1 MTIETPLYG
10 IACVLAYAA
19 KEEFSGLLLTL
30 LWPLFLALFLLLIIG
45 ESMK

>member
-19 KEEFSGLLLTL
+19 KEEYGGLLLTI
-30 LWPLFLALFLLLIIG
+30 LWPLFLGIFALYIIG
-45 ESMK
+45 ELIE